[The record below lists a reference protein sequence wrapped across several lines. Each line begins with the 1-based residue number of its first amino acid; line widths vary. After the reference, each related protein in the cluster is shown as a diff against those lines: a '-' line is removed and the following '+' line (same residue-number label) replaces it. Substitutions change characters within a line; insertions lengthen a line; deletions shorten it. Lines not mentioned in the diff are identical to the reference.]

1 MLIELECAIVSF
13 IDGVP
18 SRNNQQELF
27 KDKRIYFILFKDKRI
42 YFILFKDK
50 RLYFTYGIH
59 LKWAYK
65 YTPEDMKAIKTAFV
79 KDPHCVGIGE
89 MGYDLTQGC
98 SAFVDKQMKLFK
110 EQLHYYLKKELWQT
124 VLVIDC

>member
-18 SRNNQQELF
+18 SRNNQQE
-27 KDKRIYFILFKDKRI
+27 LFKDKRI

-110 EQLHYYLKKELWQT
+110 EQLHYYLKKELLQT